1 MSGDGVSTAPK
12 PPASIA
18 GTGLD
23 DVFLI
28 DLLTKTVESMGL
40 DRPSEIAHA
49 MKLPRWIVDELLEM
63 AVELKLFYAV
73 GQLGANINAEMRY
86 QMTERGRERA
96 QEAFAKNQWIGPAPV
111 PLEQFVEQ
119 AANQSIKGET
129 LTREMLE
136 QAFSD
141 LTLSESVMQQ
151 LGPAANSGQSIMLY
165 GPPGNGKSTIA
176 EHFCHAYRH
185 AVFIPHALEVDNQ
198 IITLFDPT
206 VHIAVDEHHESDSP
220 LRRSHSGHDQRYVM
234 CRRPAVITGG
244 ELSLEKLDLAY
255 SPEARIYEAPY
266 QLKACGGVF
275 VVDDF
280 GRQRHKPQEL
290 VNRLIVPLENRIDYL
305 SLKTGRKFEV
315 PFDTLV
321 IFSTN
326 IDPETLLDTAG
337 LRRIRFKIPIMPPDR
352 NQFVRIFARTAQRNG
367 MALDEE
373 TLAYVLFELYAKTPN
388 ATFHAFHPRFL
399 VEQSLAICA
408 YEGVTPQLRPDFL
421 RRAWAHMVTQTAS

>member
-1 MSGDGVSTAPK
+1 MPGDVVSNAPK
-12 PPASIA
+12 PPNSLA
-18 GTGLD
+18 GSGLD

-28 DLLTKTVESMGL
+28 DLLTKTIDSVGL
-40 DRPSEIAHA
+40 ERPSEIALA

-63 AVELKLFYAV
+63 AVELKLFYAA
-73 GQLGANINAEMRY
+73 GQLGANLNAEMRY
-86 QMTERGRERA
+86 LMTDRGRERA
-96 QEAFAKNQWIGPAPV
+96 QEAFDKNQWIGPAPV
-111 PLEQFVEQ
+111 PLEQFVAQ
-119 AANQSIKGET
+119 ARNQSIKGET
-129 LTREMLE
+129 LTRQMLE
-136 QAFSD
+136 DAFSD

-151 LGPAANSGQSIMLY
+151 LGPAANSGQSIMLF

-176 EHFCHAYRH
+176 EHFCHAYRQ
-185 AVFIPHALEVDNQ
+185 AVFIPHAIEVDNQ
-198 IITLFDPT
+198 VITLYDPT
-206 VHIAVDEHHESDSP
+206 VHIAVEDHADSDSP
-220 LRRSHSGHDQRYVM
+220 LRRSHAAHDQRYVM
-234 CRRPAVITGG
+234 CRRPAVIAGG

-305 SLKTGRKFEV
+305 SLRTGRKFEV

-326 IDPETLLDTAG
+326 IAPETLLDTAG

-373 TLAYVLFELYAKTPN
+373 TLAFVLFELYAKTPN

-408 YEGVTPQLRPDFL
+408 YEGVEPQLRPDFL